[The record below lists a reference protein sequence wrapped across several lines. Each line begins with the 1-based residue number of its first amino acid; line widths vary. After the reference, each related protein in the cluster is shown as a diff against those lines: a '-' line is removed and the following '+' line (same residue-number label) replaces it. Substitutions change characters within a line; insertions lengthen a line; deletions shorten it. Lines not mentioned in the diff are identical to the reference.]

1 MQKEEMTIHKALC
14 EVKLLKKRLEK
25 EINGTKFVMANK
37 ANNTTINGKSIDEFE
52 ELVKQRYQSIKDL
65 MNRLSA
71 INAAVAQSNAVT
83 KIMDGKY
90 TVAEAISVKN
100 NIIPFKR
107 MLLSSMID
115 NNLTENNQIAVKNLR
130 LEEQADN
137 FVKNGDSDK
146 KLNESLM
153 KLREDYYNNQK
164 LELIDPIDI
173 QKEITQLSDEID
185 KFLSEIDS
193 ALSVSN
199 AVTTITVEY

>member
-14 EVKLLKKRLEK
+14 EVKLLKKRIEK
-25 EINGTKFVMANK
+25 EINGTKFVISNR
-37 ANNTTINGKSIDEFE
+37 ANNKKIGGNSIDEFK
-52 ELVKQRYQSIKDL
+52 ELVQQQYQSINDL
-65 MNRLSA
+65 MDRLTA

-83 KIMDGKY
+83 KIMNGKY
-90 TVAEAISVKN
+90 TVAEAISIKN
-100 NIIPFKR
+100 NIIPYKK
-107 MLLSSMID
+107 MLLNSMVNVNSI
-115 NNLTENNQIAVKNLR
+115 ENTKIEAFNMK
-130 LEEQADN
+130 LERQADD
-137 FVKNGDSDK
+137 FVKNGDNDK

-164 LELIDPIDI
+164 LELIDPLDI
-173 QKEITQLSDEID
+173 QKEMTKLSDEID

>member
-14 EVKLLKKRLEK
+14 EVKLLKKRLEI
-25 EINGTKFVMANK
+25 EINETDFVVANK
-37 ANNTTINGKSIDEFE
+37 ANNKTIGGKSIDEFE
-52 ELVKQRYQSIKDL
+52 KLVKQRYQSIKDL

-71 INAAVAQSNAVT
+71 INAAIAQSNAVT

-100 NIIPFKR
+100 NIIPYKK
-107 MLLSSMID
+107 MLLISMVD
-115 NNLTENNQIAVKNLR
+115 NEKMENNKIAMHNLR

-137 FVKNGDSDK
+137 FVKNGDNDK
-146 KLNESLM
+146 KINESLM

-164 LELIDPIDI
+164 LELIDPLDI
-173 QKEITQLSDEID
+173 QTETNKINDEID

-199 AVTTITVEY
+199 AVTMITVQY

>member
-14 EVKLLKKRLEK
+14 EVKLLKKRIEK
-25 EINGTKFVMANK
+25 EINGTKFVISNR
-37 ANNTTINGKSIDEFE
+37 ANNKKIGGNSIDEFQ
-52 ELVKQRYQSIKDL
+52 ELVQQQYQSINDL
-65 MNRLSA
+65 MDRLTA

-83 KIMDGKY
+83 KIMNGKY
-90 TVAEAISVKN
+90 TVAEAISIKN
-100 NIIPFKR
+100 NIIPYKK
-107 MLLSSMID
+107 MLLNSMVNVNSI
-115 NNLTENNQIAVKNLR
+115 ENTKIEAFNMK
-130 LEEQADN
+130 LERQADD
-137 FVKNGDSDK
+137 FVKNGDNDK

-164 LELIDPIDI
+164 LELIDPLDI
-173 QKEITQLSDEID
+173 QKEMTKLSDEID